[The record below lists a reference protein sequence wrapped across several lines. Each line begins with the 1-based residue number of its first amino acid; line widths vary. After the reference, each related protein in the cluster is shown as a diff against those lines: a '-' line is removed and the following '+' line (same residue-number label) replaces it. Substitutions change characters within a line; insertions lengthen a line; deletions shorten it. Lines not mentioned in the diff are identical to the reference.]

1 MKTAKAI
8 ALLLATTLIVPL
20 AGAQTSESGNSSE
33 WASETGSLGGSLG
46 VRQEIR
52 DWFREYD
59 VVRRQSK
66 MSFRE
71 KLQSRHLLAL
81 AFNPMALF
89 SHDSESIIKIMID
102 KYTRA
107 TEGMEKLPHL
117 RETEELRCGFLKYFT
132 AARQLFSDS
141 LETDKQDLAENHQR
155 VDEILQRKRQLEI
168 LDQKNKDLDRHLR
181 SIYHIPP
188 LSQEFFK

>member
-1 MKTAKAI
+1 MKTAKAFAI
-8 ALLLATTLIVPL
+8 LLATTLIVPCT
-20 AGAQTSESGNSSE
+20 GAQTNDI
-33 WASETGSLGGSLG
+33 GSVYEG
-46 VRQEIR
+46 VREAHSEDVSQEIK
-52 DWFREYD
+52 DWFRQYD
-59 VVRRQSK
+59 IVRRQSK

-89 SHDSESIIKIMID
+89 SDDSESIIKIMIE
-102 KYTRA
+102 KYA
-107 TEGMEKLPHL
+107 KAMVGMEKLPHL

-141 LETDKQDLAENHQR
+141 LETNKQDLEENHER
-155 VDEILQRKRQLEI
+155 VNEILQRKKKLEI
-168 LDQKNKDLDRHLR
+168 LDQRNKDLDRRLR
-181 SIYHIPP
+181 AIYHIPP